1 MLLKFPTSIADFM
14 VNQSYSHEGSSSYG
28 LGGQFTEKSY
38 LGTLE
43 NSKFTELTWWPF
55 GTPR

>member
-1 MLLKFPTSIADFM
+1 MLLKFPTSLADFM

-38 LGTLE
+38 LGITLE
-43 NSKFTELTWWPF
+43 NSKFTELT
-55 GTPR
+55 